1 MKRCAIVPV
10 LVLLISATAGAAV
23 DPALLNLAMPDAKVM
38 FGVQVQQ
45 TLASP
50 FGQYAITRLLGN
62 DAMTRFAA
70 TTGFEMQRDLQEVLA
85 ASSTPGSPGDG
96 SDALILARGT
106 FAADKFI
113 ALATL
118 TGATVYEYH
127 GASVILPQAR
137 GARAFAFLG
146 TSIMAIGNEQALR
159 DAIDRR
165 ASQAVFS
172 GPLLQKAHDASSTSD
187 AWFATITPLTDL
199 IPATATSSGPINPA
213 MLLQSVIETWAALR
227 FDTSGVTV
235 YAEALTHSDTEAQGL
250 AGILKLAAGMLKGTP
265 AAALQNAQVT
275 SRGSVTR
282 ITLTVGEQDLER
294 SFKSAGP
301 GRAAR

>member
-23 DPALLNLAMPDAKVM
+23 DPALLNLAMPDAKMM

-96 SDALILARGT
+96 SDVLVLARGT

-113 ALATL
+113 ALAKL

-137 GARAFAFLG
+137 GARAFAFLDS
-146 TSIMAIGNEQALR
+146 SIMAVGNEQALR

-165 ASQAVFS
+165 ASQTVFS
-172 GPLLQKAHDASSTSD
+172 GPLLQKARDASSTSD

-199 IPATATSSGPINPA
+199 IPTTPSGGALNPA

-235 YAEALTHSDTEAQGL
+235 YAEALTHSDAEAQGL